1 MTTMSVVKKA
11 VFPVAGLG
19 TRFLPATKVL
29 PKEMLILVDRP
40 VIQYGVEEATAS
52 GIDEVVLVTSPGK
65 KIIEDHFE
73 AAVELEGALE
83 QRDKTEALQELREM
97 SRLARVRSVLQ
108 NEPLGLGHAVL
119 MAQPL
124 VGNEPFAVVLCDDV
138 FDATPP
144 ALTQMIAVFD
154 AVQGPVIAVERVPE
168 DRVSSY
174 GIVDVADDEG
184 LGQGVHRIRDL
195 VEKPSPDAAP
205 SNLAIIGRYIL
216 TPDVFA
222 ALEVTG
228 HGSGGEIQLTDALKT
243 LLKDRPLYAFEVNGV
258 RHDTGNKEGFLK
270 ATAYYANRHAELA
283 GPFRDYVATLTRA

>member
-52 GIDEVVLVTSPGK
+52 GIQEVVLVTSRGK
-65 KIIEDHFE
+65 KIIEDHFDT
-73 AAVELEGALE
+73 AAELETMLAKRGKAEPL
-83 QRDKTEALQELREM
+83 RELREM
-97 SRLARVRSVLQ
+97 SRLARVSSVLQ

-119 MAQPL
+119 MAQSV
-124 VGNEPFAVVLCDDV
+124 VGDEPFAVVLCDDV
-138 FDATPP
+138 FDASPP
-144 ALTQMIAVFD
+144 ALAQMIAVFEQ
-154 AVQGPVIAVERVPE
+154 VQGPVVAVERVSE
-168 DRVSSY
+168 DKVSSY
-174 GIVDVADDEG
+174 GIVDVADDGG
-184 LGQGVHRIRDL
+184 LGRGVHRIRDL

-228 HGSGGEIQLTDALKT
+228 HGSGGEIQLTDALKS
-243 LLKDRPLYAFEVNGV
+243 LLKDRPLYAFEVDGV

-270 ATAYYANRHAELA
+270 ATAYFANRHADLA
-283 GPFRDYVATLTRA
+283 GPFRDYVASLTRG